1 MLDVSDLEFMYF
13 KICMKMIFL
22 LINLTNCKI
31 IISGLTDDLEHATGL
46 EKMERLAI
54 AAGNEVF
61 LLLI

>member
-1 MLDVSDLEFMYF
+1 
-13 KICMKMIFL
+13 MIFL